1 MGAVTATNIKHS
13 VFGDRR
19 FVTADVTLSAS
30 YAVGGE
36 TGLLAL
42 MGLKSTDWLKCENMD
57 GLIFEWDETNGLLL
71 ALFPTG
77 GGATAP
83 TTLIQPDAT
92 VDAGATPVTSSAANG
107 AIATVTPG
115 ISKEVAATAD
125 LSAVTTR
132 ISAVGI

>member
-19 FVTADVTLSAS
+19 FVSADVTLSAS
-30 YAVGGE
+30 YATGGE

-42 MGLKSTDWLKCENMD
+42 LGLKTTDWLKCENMD

-77 GGATAP
+77 GGGVTP
-83 TTLIQPDAT
+83 TTLIPPISATGAVTASAVDAT
-92 VDAGATPVTSSAANG
+92 RPTID
-107 AIATVTPG
+107 PG
-115 ISKEVAATAD
+115 ISAEVGNTAD
-125 LSAVTTR
+125 LSSVTTR
-132 ISAVGI
+132 IAAVGL